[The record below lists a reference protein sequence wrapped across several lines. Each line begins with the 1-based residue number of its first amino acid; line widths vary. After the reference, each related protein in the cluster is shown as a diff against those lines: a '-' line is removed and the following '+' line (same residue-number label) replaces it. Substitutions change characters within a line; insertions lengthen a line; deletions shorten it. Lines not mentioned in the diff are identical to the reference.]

1 MIRRRTQDKGVA
13 SSNPAPVTIKTP
25 LMKKA
30 MGSHPIKSTSLGKE
44 LRNLSLVAATL
55 EIEYAAQIFCN
66 EVYAVIIERN
76 F

>member
-13 SSNPAPVTIKTP
+13 SSNPVPVTIKTP

-30 MGSHPIKSTSLGKE
+30 SHPIKSTSLGKE
-44 LRNLSLVAATL
+44 LRTLSLVAATL